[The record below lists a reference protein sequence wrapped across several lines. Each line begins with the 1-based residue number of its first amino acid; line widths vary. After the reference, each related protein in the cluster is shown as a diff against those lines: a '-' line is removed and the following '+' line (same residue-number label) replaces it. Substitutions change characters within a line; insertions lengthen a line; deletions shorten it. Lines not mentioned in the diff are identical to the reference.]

1 MKELNYRVNENIR
14 AREVQVI
21 GPDGKNLGIM
31 RTIEAIQLAKS
42 MGLDLVEVSPNSNP
56 PVAKIMDYGKFLY
69 EQKKKLKEMKKHQ
82 KATEI
87 KEIQLSPVI
96 DKHDLEVKIKKAR
109 EFLEDGN
116 KVRFRL
122 IFKGRQIVH
131 PEIAKNVLEKV
142 ISDLSEI
149 SEIEQAP
156 RDEGR
161 FIIMILRPKSKR

>member
-1 MKELNYRVNENIR
+1 VNENIR

-42 MGLDLVEVSPNSNP
+42 MGLDLVEVSPSSNP